1 MWTSDRWIAIKH
13 ILAFPLVHLSDI
25 FFKHVSN
32 CEHISEGG
40 SEMVQSTCKL
50 MKIHEDEHE
59 GKWRYM
65 KNYEDFWK
73 FLNRFECNSEVILQS
88 TCKCYGN
95 RITNIDWIILDSEFF
110 LRNPKFLRLMIRDKR
125 TKAVRSGPDLG
136 QIQDLL
142 GPGPEIFRNLGPNQN
157 QQRYE
162 NLTPIRTSLA
172 VHESLLM
179 TSYSMGWQL
188 YMKWAM
194 NGNLKFEIEISVSGR
209 NIWYGR
215 VLRGK
220 VERRLNLVKDWSH
233 KTFFKVGKILFKT
246 FQNFSAF

>member
-1 MWTSDRWIAIKH
+1 MWTSDRWTAIKQ
-13 ILAFPLVHLSDI
+13 IPALQLVHLSDI

-40 SEMVQSTCKL
+40 NEMVQSTYKL
-50 MKIHEDEHE
+50 MKKHEDIHE
-59 GKWRYM
+59 GKWRCM

-73 FLNRFECNSEVILQS
+73 FMIRFECNQEVILQS

-110 LRNPKFLRLMIRDKR
+110 LRNLKYFKTYDFHGMV
-125 TKAVRSGPDLG
+125 T
-136 QIQDLL
+136 
-142 GPGPEIFRNLGPNQN
+142 N
-157 QQRYE
+157 
-162 NLTPIRTSLA
+162 
-172 VHESLLM
+172 
-179 TSYSMGWQL
+179 
-188 YMKWAM
+188 MKWAM
-194 NGNLKFEIEISVSGR
+194 NGNLKFEIEISVSGK

-233 KTFFKVGKILFKT
+233 KTFLKVDKILLRT
-246 FQNFSAF
+246 FQNFFAI